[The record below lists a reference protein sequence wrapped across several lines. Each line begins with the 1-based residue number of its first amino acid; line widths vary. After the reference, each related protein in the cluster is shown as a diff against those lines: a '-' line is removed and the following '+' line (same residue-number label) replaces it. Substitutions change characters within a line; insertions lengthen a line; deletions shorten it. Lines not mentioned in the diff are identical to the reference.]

1 MISSVRRFVRDDSG
15 QTTIE
20 WTILAVGMGIIAIGI
35 VAAVGPKIKDIISD
49 MLAQLGG

>member
-20 WTILAVGMGIIAIGI
+20 WTILAVSMAIIAMWI
-35 VAAVGPKIKDIISD
+35 VAAVGPKIKDIISG
-49 MLAQLGG
+49 MLDQLGG